1 METSKW
7 ALLGLAALG
16 VSWQQ
21 RPDPP
26 FLKLKEEA
34 MTIEYTPCKG
44 EAVVIVQAE
53 SEVAMGA
60 LDVRSP
66 QGDSVIKI
74 WGKDG
79 QRLSLSGFVL
89 ESEEM
94 TTQELFQIY
103 REGVYDLQ
111 SRSVEGKNMQGDA
124 YLSHALLPEPDIL
137 FPKPGSEKVSPDD
150 LTVRWTCDPDATSY
164 KVVVEQ
170 DGVDKVTVCLP
181 AGSSSVRIPT
191 GILAGDT
198 ETLVEVGAI
207 AANGNSTYHEIE
219 FQTR

>member
-1 METSKW
+1 MQSPKW
-7 ALLGLAALG
+7 ALLGLAALCI
-16 VSWQQ
+16 SWQQ

-34 MTIEYTPCKG
+34 MTIEYTPAKD

-60 LDVRSP
+60 VDVRSP
-66 QGDSVIKI
+66 KGDSVVKI

-94 TTQELFQIY
+94 TTQELFQVY
-103 REGVYDLQ
+103 REGTYDLQ
-111 SRSVEGKNMQGDA
+111 SRSIEGKNMQGNA
-124 YLSHALLPEPDIL
+124 YLSHALLPQPDIL
-137 FPKPGSEKVSPDD
+137 FPKEGSENVSPDD
-150 LTVRWTCDPDATSY
+150 MTVRWTCDPKAATY
-164 KVVVEQ
+164 KVIVEQ
-170 DGVDKVTVCLP
+170 DGVDKITVCLP
-181 AGSSSVRIPT
+181 AGSDSLRVP
-191 GILAGDT
+191 AGVLSAGT
-198 ETLVEVGAI
+198 ETLVEIGAV
-207 AANGNSTYHEIE
+207 AANGNSTYHEVE